1 MLRCALDGR
10 RGSVR
15 LVLAACS
22 APPEVLEGHCFPRTV
37 QPERVLTRLEAWR
50 ESYGVVLDRLT
61 CCAEDPL
68 PDGLIAALEA
78 DGCRI
83 EWLRRDDVAAVMA
96 AWQQIRPDPRWDRA
110 GLMAALAE
118 ARLEAAPSD
127 RKVGPM
133 PVALSLVFVRGQ
145 PPRRPAFVPR
155 GSAFAA
161 SPRHTLCASGQYV
174 PCYGD
179 WLEPGT

>member
-118 ARLEAAPSD
+118 ARLEAAPSETAHFTALAQNWLYTWLLQQ
-127 RKVGPM
+127 
-133 PVALSLVFVRGQ
+133 VADVRAWLVRDDLHGQ
-145 PPRRPAFVPR
+145 
-155 GSAFAA
+155 
-161 SPRHTLCASGQYV
+161 SGTDV
-174 PCYGD
+174 
-179 WLEPGT
+179 LEEIPF